1 VILSQASSAIA
12 LADHAPALRC
22 VSTDGIKES
31 DRCEFW
37 RASTVP
43 VFGSLEV
50 KLLEN
55 RAFDG
60 SFQFTTS
67 TILANI
73 SRIGTRR
80 WPAPFLKSGLAIF
93 SHAGLMKRLTK
104 PVVGATHATILDV

>member
-1 VILSQASSAIA
+1 MA

-31 DRCEFW
+31 DRCEF
-37 RASTVP
+37 RHATDAAI
-43 VFGSLEV
+43 FGSLEV
-50 KLLEN
+50 KFLSDQALK
-55 RAFDG
+55 G

-80 WPAPFLKSGLAIF
+80 WSAPFVKSCLAIF
-93 SHAGLMKRLTK
+93 SHAGLMKPLTK
-104 PVVGATHATILDV
+104 PVMGATHATIPDV